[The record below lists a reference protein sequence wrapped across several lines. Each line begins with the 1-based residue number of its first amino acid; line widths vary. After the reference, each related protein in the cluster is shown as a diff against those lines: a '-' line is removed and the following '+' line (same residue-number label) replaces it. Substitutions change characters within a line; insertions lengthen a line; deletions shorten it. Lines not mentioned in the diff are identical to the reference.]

1 MANNIKD
8 RSTKFKN
15 FMGTHLLKPLFYE
28 QIKEAAD
35 AYLCLYTMKDYDH
48 TILVDG
54 EERVLPSI
62 KRLFVEM
69 EDITE
74 YHFANEYF
82 DNYQHWKKVRSTTWF
97 QPLYEEMKEELTLK
111 LQARALK
118 KIRDLEDH
126 PDKGWMV
133 NKYLLEEGYKDKKD
147 TRGRPSKARIKEEAD
162 KLFKDKDDINEDY
175 ERLVQRPN

>member
-15 FMGTHLLKPLFYE
+15 FMGTHLLKPLFFE

-35 AYLCLYTMKDYDH
+35 AHLSMYTMKDYDH
-48 TILVDG
+48 TITVEG
-54 EERVLPSI
+54 KEVTLPSI

-69 EDITE
+69 EDTTE
-74 YHFANEYF
+74 YLFANEYF
-82 DNYQHWKKVRSTTWF
+82 DNFQHWKKIKSTTWF
-97 QPLYEEMKEELTLK
+97 APLYEEMKEELVLK

-133 NKYLLEEGYKDKKD
+133 NKYLLEEGYRDKKD
-147 TRGRPSKARIKEEAD
+147 TRGRPSKAKIKEEAD
-162 KLFKDKDDINEDY
+162 KLLLDKEEVNEDY
-175 ERLVQRPN
+175 SRLFN

>member
-1 MANNIKD
+1 MAALIKD

-28 QIKEAAD
+28 QIKEGAD
-35 AYLCLYTMKDYDH
+35 SYLSLYTMKDYDH

-54 EERVLPSI
+54 VEVTLPSI

-82 DNYQHWKKVRSTTWF
+82 DNYQHWKKIKATTWF
-97 QPLYEEMKEELTLK
+97 APYYLEMKEELELK
-111 LQARALK
+111 LRAKHLNKIRAL
-118 KIRDLEDH
+118 EDD
-126 PDKGWMV
+126 PKVGWH
-133 NKYLLEEGYKDKKD
+133 
-147 TRGRPSKARIKEEAD
+147 
-162 KLFKDKDDINEDY
+162 
-175 ERLVQRPN
+175 